1 MSEHELENLLG
12 GFAAD
17 TLTPE
22 EKQALYN
29 AALQDQQLF
38 NALADEQALKELL
51 ADPIVRR
58 RLLASLKR
66 KDASGGGE
74 HLSWLDWFKRPA
86 GLAVAGGLAAAMFA
100 VVLGTRVYQ
109 DSLKQAAPSIATED
123 TKVGAPPVIPPRAS
137 PPAHPSIAERQ
148 PIAKENDGP
157 PTDMAKKEAL
167 KGKTAQPGRSV
178 SSDKKGQRT
187 TDVPSDSLERRSG
200 HNEGRKQGEAPVV
213 AIGKTAEEVTA
224 STDQNLASSAGPPVK
239 GSASA
244 SMQASAG
251 TGGTGV
257 VTPKVSAR
265 ALFYG
270 GEPARQDGRLLAQ
283 ERERT
288 VQVPAESAPPPNRL
302 EKKMEQSVFA
312 GKVRGTATELMSLG
326 LRYSFV
332 VRGTD
337 GQDREVDAAKAMKSI
352 QPVFLTVEANQDA
365 YLQVWKTVDSSTP
378 QLLLPEK
385 ETGQISLKISA
396 GQRWNIPLPTE
407 RGLVTLT
414 ARVSRFPFGPITR
427 QEAAMFNRHSPN
439 QLQESI
445 TANEVTGSQEQ
456 ATYIVNQSSPL
467 ATELA
472 VEIPLT
478 R

>member
-17 TLTPE
+17 TLTRE
-22 EKQALYN
+22 EKQALYH

-51 ADPIVRR
+51 ADPVVRR
-58 RLLASLKR
+58 RLLASLKQ
-66 KDASGGGE
+66 KDAFGGE
-74 HLSWLDWFKRPA
+74 AHLSWLDWFKRPA

-109 DSLKQAAPSIATED
+109 DSLKQAAHSIATED
-123 TKVGAPPVIPPRAS
+123 TKVGAPQIIPPRAS

-167 KGKTAQPGRSV
+167 KGKTAQPERSV
-178 SSDKKGQRT
+178 SSNKNGQRT
-187 TDVPSDSLERRSG
+187 SDILGDSLERRSG

-224 STDQNLASSAGPPVK
+224 STDQKLASSAAPPVK
-239 GSASA
+239 ASASA
-244 SMQASAG
+244 PMQASAG

-270 GEPARQDGRLLAQ
+270 GEPARQDGHLLAQ
-283 ERERT
+283 EKERT
-288 VQVPAESAPPPNRL
+288 MQAPAESAPPPNRL
-302 EKKMEQSVFA
+302 EKKMDQSVLA

-337 GQDREVDAAKAMKSI
+337 GQDREVDAAKATKSAE
-352 QPVFLTVEANQDA
+352 PVRLTVEANQDA
-365 YLQVWKTVDSSTP
+365 YLQVWKTVGSSTP

-407 RGLVTLT
+407 SGLVTLT

-445 TANEVTGSQEQ
+445 TANEVTGLEEQ
-456 ATYIVNQSSPL
+456 ATYIVNQGSPL
-467 ATELA
+467 AAELA

>member
-51 ADPIVRR
+51 ADPVVRR

-100 VVLGTRVYQ
+100 VVLGTKIYQ
-109 DSLKQAAPSIATED
+109 DSLKHAAPSIATED

-157 PTDMAKKEAL
+157 PTDMAKEEAL
-167 KGKTAQPGRSV
+167 KGKNAQPERSV
-178 SSDKKGQRT
+178 SPNENGQRT

-200 HNEGRKQGEAPVV
+200 HNEGRTQGEAPVV
-213 AIGKTAEEVTA
+213 AIEKTAEEGTA
-224 STDQNLASSAGPPVK
+224 STDQKFASSTAPPVK
-239 GSASA
+239 ASASA
-244 SMQASAG
+244 PMQAAAG
-251 TGGTGV
+251 TGGNGV

-283 ERERT
+283 EKERT
-288 VQVPAESAPPPNRL
+288 MQVPAESAPPPNRL
-302 EKKMEQSVFA
+302 EKKMEQSVLA

-337 GQDREVDAAKAMKSI
+337 GQDREVDAAKARKSAE
-352 QPVFLTVEANQDA
+352 PVRLTVEANQDA
-365 YLQVWKTVDSSTP
+365 YLQVWKTVGSSTP

-407 RGLVTLT
+407 SGLVTLT
-414 ARVSRFPFGPITR
+414 ARVSLFPFGPITR
-427 QEAAMFNRHSPN
+427 QEAAMFNRLSP
-439 QLQESI
+439 
-445 TANEVTGSQEQ
+445 
-456 ATYIVNQSSPL
+456 
-467 ATELA
+467 
-472 VEIPLT
+472 
-478 R
+478 